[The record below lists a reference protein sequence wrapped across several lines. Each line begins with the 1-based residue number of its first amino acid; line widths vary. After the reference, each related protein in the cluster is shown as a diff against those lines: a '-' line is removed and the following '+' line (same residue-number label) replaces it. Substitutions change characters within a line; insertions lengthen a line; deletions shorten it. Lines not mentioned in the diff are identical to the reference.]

1 SIYAFSTGDIFL
13 GTGLAILYGLIVLQR
28 QLIKPKVL
36 SSSLGISPLMTLLT
50 MYAGFKLLGF
60 VGIILGP
67 LLFILLKTF
76 HETGILR
83 DIWRFILG
91 TRGKIERKSEEHTSE
106 LQSRFDLVCRL
117 LLEKKKKK

>member
-1 SIYAFSTGDIFL
+1 VLTFNIWLLDMLPYSGLIKFFFPCSIYLYSTGDIFL
-13 GTGLAILYGLIVLQR
+13 GTGLAILYGLIVLHR

-91 TRGKIERKSEEHTSE
+91 TRGKIER
-106 LQSRFDLVCRL
+106 
-117 LLEKKKKK
+117 